1 LRLRAEPRGMNFGLK
16 ALLLLLAIVLFI
28 VGALSDENQED
39 LLFLGLAIF
48 AASFIV
54 EAIPLGNLMDSTR
67 DRDRT

>member
-1 LRLRAEPRGMNFGLK
+1 MNFGLK

-28 VGALSDENQED
+28 VGALSDDNQDD

-54 EAIPLGNLMDSTR
+54 ESIPLGNLMDSTR

>member
-1 LRLRAEPRGMNFGLK
+1 MNLGFR

-28 VGALSDENQED
+28 VGALSDDNQQD
-39 LLFLGLAIF
+39 LLFWGLAIF

-54 EAIPLGNLMDSTR
+54 DSLPLGNMMGPRTR

>member
-1 LRLRAEPRGMNFGLK
+1 MNFGLK

-54 EAIPLGNLMDSTR
+54 EAIPLANLRDSTR